1 MTPDVSG
8 SAVDLA
14 RLRRD
19 RLLDGRLKLR
29 HLVLLTAIADH
40 GTLVRAAEHLHI
52 TQPVVTRG
60 LHDLETAL
68 QVRLF
73 DRGPY
78 GVTPTIFGSVF
89 ISHARGILGQI
100 RQAGQD
106 LDDLAHAH
114 AGTVR
119 VGTHLAGS
127 NILLPKAIGLLK
139 ASSPRVTVIVRET
152 TPDVLLAALLAG
164 ELDLMV
170 GRLTASPTEAGVRQ
184 QTLYREPIGLVTR
197 PSHPAQ
203 SMGTVTLADLV
214 DYPWILP
221 VEQTGLRLELEQL
234 FLNAGLSLPENRIEC
249 TSILTLTSLLIDTDV
264 IAALPILIAHTDPR
278 LAVLPTKLEPL
289 RRAVGVTVAAGR
301 EPSPTLNAMLTSLQA
316 VAADI
321 LKRPDISSV

>member
-1 MTPDVSG
+1 MTGPTIDPE
-8 SAVDLA
+8 
-14 RLRRD
+14 RIKRD

-78 GVTPTIFGSVF
+78 GVTPTIFGNVF

-100 RQAGQD
+100 RQAGQE

-139 ASSPRVTVIVRET
+139 ASSPRVTVIVREA

-164 ELDLMV
+164 ELDLTV
-170 GRLTASPTEAGVRQ
+170 GRLTASSADIGVSQ
-184 QTLYREPIGLVTR
+184 QTLYSEPIGLVTR

-203 SMGTVTLADLV
+203 ALGGPVTLADLV

-234 FLNAGLSLPENRIEC
+234 FVNAGLSLPENRVEC
-249 TSILTLTSLLIDTDV
+249 TSILTLRSLLIDTDV
-264 IAALPILIAHTDPR
+264 IAALPILIAHSDPS

-301 EPSPTLNAMLTSLQA
+301 EPSPTLNALLTSLQA

-321 LKRPDISSV
+321 LNRPDISSV